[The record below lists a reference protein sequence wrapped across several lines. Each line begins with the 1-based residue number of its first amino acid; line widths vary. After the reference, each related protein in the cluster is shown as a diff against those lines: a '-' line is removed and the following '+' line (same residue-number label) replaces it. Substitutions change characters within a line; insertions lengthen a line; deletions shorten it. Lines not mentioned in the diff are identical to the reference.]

1 MIGRAQV
8 DATTRSQRMPVF
20 EITSIKSGVVLGL
33 YEADDA
39 QGARNAMARGA
50 GFSDEAHSTAVSGA
64 DASDFQV
71 TASRSRLSEPLIR
84 WSRSAARPRGGP
96 FLD

>member
-1 MIGRAQV
+1 
-8 DATTRSQRMPVF
+8 MPVF
-20 EITSIKSGVVLGL
+20 QITSIKSGVVLGL

-50 GFSDEAHSTAVSGA
+50 GFSDEAQSTEVSGA

-71 TASRSRLSEPLIR
+71 TESPSRLS
-84 WSRSAARPRGGP
+84 GGAVGTT
-96 FLD
+96 DIA

>member
-1 MIGRAQV
+1 
-8 DATTRSQRMPVF
+8 MPIF
-20 EITSIKSGVVLGL
+20 QITSVKSGVVLGL

-50 GFSDEAHSTAVSGA
+50 GFNDEAQSTEVSGA

-71 TASRSRLSEPLIR
+71 TESPSRLNEPVIR
-84 WSRSAARPRGGP
+84 WSRSPPRHRRGL
-96 FLD
+96 FLG

>member
-1 MIGRAQV
+1 
-8 DATTRSQRMPVF
+8 MPIF
-20 EITSIKSGVVLGL
+20 QITSIKSGVVLGL

-50 GFSDEAHSTAVSGA
+50 GFHDEAQSSEVSGA

-71 TASRSRLSEPLIR
+71 TETRSRLSEPVIR
-84 WSRSAARPRGGP
+84 WTRSAP
-96 FLD
+96 

>member
-1 MIGRAQV
+1 
-8 DATTRSQRMPVF
+8 MPIF
-20 EITSIKSGVVLGL
+20 QITSIKSGVVLGL

-50 GFSDEAHSTAVSGA
+50 GFSDEAQSAAVSGA

-71 TASRSRLSEPLIR
+71 TESRSRLSEPVIR
-84 WSRSAARPRGGP
+84 WSRSPTRRRGGL

>member
-1 MIGRAQV
+1 
-8 DATTRSQRMPVF
+8 MPIF
-20 EITSIKSGVVLGL
+20 QITSVKSGVVLGL

-50 GFSDEAHSTAVSGA
+50 GFNDEAQSTEVSGA
-64 DASDFQV
+64 DPSDFQV
-71 TASRSRLSEPLIR
+71 TESPSRLSEPVIR
-84 WSRSAARPRGGP
+84 WSRSPPRHRRGL

>member
-1 MIGRAQV
+1 
-8 DATTRSQRMPVF
+8 MPVF
-20 EITSIKSGVVLGL
+20 QITSIKSGVVLGL

-50 GFSDEAHSTAVSGA
+50 GFDDEAQSSEVSGA

-71 TASRSRLSEPLIR
+71 TESRSRLGPGDSLESLGLPPAR
-84 WSRSAARPRGGP
+84 RSIP
-96 FLD
+96 